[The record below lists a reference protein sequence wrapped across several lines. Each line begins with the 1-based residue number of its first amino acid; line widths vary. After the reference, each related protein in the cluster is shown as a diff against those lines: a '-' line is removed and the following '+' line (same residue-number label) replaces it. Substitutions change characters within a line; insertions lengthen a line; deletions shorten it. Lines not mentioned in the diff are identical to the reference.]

1 MFIMMVDSM
10 KKTLEMAP
18 LVHALIHLRFA
29 EVPALKAIIPELMQQ
44 LHERMIDEGFPEKI
58 ESQAD
63 IVEWH
68 YDDTSQQMRHKKRSN
83 NRLLFR
89 AAGEREIFEISE
101 TYIILKSTNY
111 VTFNDFYNK
120 FHRLL
125 VACTDIIPK
134 LDKTLLK
141 SVGLRYVDVI
151 APAGS
156 NTLSD
161 FVCNEIQ
168 PPSLNGIGE
177 HLQGHSLKAV
187 KVADNQVLVV
197 NFEELSSLDGRVQK
211 VLPDNLIEPDER
223 CGLVIIGQKDWINV
237 NSSTYGI
244 LDIDHTYQFVKS
256 PSFSVELVEEATNK
270 LYQQASNVFWN
281 VITDK
286 AKNAWGFKEI

>member
-1 MFIMMVDSM
+1 MVDSM
-10 KKTLEMAP
+10 KKTLEKAP

-29 EVPALKAIIPELMQQ
+29 EVPALKAISPELMQE

-58 ESQAD
+58 ESKAD

-68 YDDTSQQMRHKKRSN
+68 YDGKSQQMRHKKLSN

-89 AAGEREIFEISE
+89 AAGEKEIVEISDA
-101 TYIILKSTNY
+101 YMVIKSTNY
-111 VTFNDFYNK
+111 GTFNDFYDK

-125 VACTDIIPK
+125 VACMDIIPK

-151 APAGS
+151 APTGS

-161 FVCNEIQ
+161 FVCSEIQ
-168 PPSLNGIGE
+168 PPSLKNVGE

-187 KVADNQVLVV
+187 KVAENQVLVV
-197 NFEELSSLDGRVQK
+197 NFEELSSLEGRVQK

-223 CGLVIIGQKDWINV
+223 CGLVINGQKDWNNV
-237 NSSTYGI
+237 QSATYGI
-244 LDIDHTYQFVKS
+244 LDIDHTYQFVQS
-256 PSFSVELVEEATNK
+256 PAFSAELVEDATRK
-270 LYQQASNVFWN
+270 LYQQASDIFWS
-281 VITDK
+281 VITEQ
-286 AKNAWGFKEI
+286 AKNAWGFKERA